1 MSIGLYDFDFSQKIS
16 NNFFNLE
23 LMKLAAYYKKKR
35 EIVVLS
41 PDYAPERYSNFIL
54 RKDDL
59 TKKFP
64 SHLLRYDNL
73 TYGGRG
79 FSSGNYIPL
88 DLEIEKMKAD
98 TSIYTY
104 FDEVKKWK
112 NSKSETFRAL
122 YNGCHFR
129 LSLDE
134 KTIWQDFQSQL
145 FEGDRHCYLIIHDY
159 DICNIEGA
167 PAMLKKLCYL
177 RGEPRKI
184 VFRYPIVTE
193 KNEILKS
200 LFELQIATWSGIVK
214 RQNPFGLK
222 DAQELYNLRPKI
234 NGFKQIY
241 MSVPNSSSEDFF
253 TQIFP
258 RYYDEF
264 IYMIERGIEYHLVFP
279 DYNDTTFLNTFCKY
293 ISDYTS
299 AKLTKTERNLS
310 FYQYLKRRK
319 SSEMRFPETRPY
331 AQRKLEDVRQALRLC
346 YDVNYDFFCKI
357 FELYGFEE
365 KGGKLDEK
373 RRANRSSN

>member
-59 TKKFP
+59 TQKFP
-64 SHLLRYDNL
+64 PHLLQYNNL

-98 TSIYTY
+98 ASIYTA
-104 FDEVKKWK
+104 FDEVKKWRK
-112 NSKSETFRAL
+112 RGASVFYTLWAS
-122 YNGCHFR
+122 CHFR

-134 KTIWQDFQSQL
+134 KTIWKDFQNQL
-145 FEGDRHCYLIIHDY
+145 FDGDRFCCLVVHDY

-167 PAMLKKLCYL
+167 PEMLKKLCYL
-177 RGEPRKI
+177 KGEPRKI
-184 VFRYPIVTE
+184 VFRYPIATE
-193 KNEILKS
+193 KNEILKT
-200 LFELQIATWSGIVK
+200 LFELQIAAWSGVVK
-214 RQNPFGLK
+214 RQDSFGLD
-222 DAQELYNLRPKI
+222 DAQELYNLRPKV
-234 NGFKQIY
+234 NGFRKININI
-241 MSVPNSSSEDFF
+241 PKSSSEEFF
-253 TQIFP
+253 TKVFP
-258 RYYDEF
+258 KYYDEF
-264 IYMIERGIEYHLVFP
+264 IYLTERGLEYRMIFP
-279 DYNDTTFLNTFCKY
+279 DYDDTTFLNTFCKY
-293 ISDYTS
+293 ISDYTT
-299 AKLTKTERNLS
+299 ARLTKTEKNLS
-310 FYQYLKRRK
+310 FNQYLKRRK
-319 SSEMRFPETRPY
+319 TSEMRFPETRPY
-331 AQRKLEDVRQALRLC
+331 ARRKLEDARQALRLC
-346 YDVNYDFFCKI
+346 YDVNYDFFCKL

-373 RRANRSSN
+373 RRTNCSSN